1 MSIIETIVWPFLTSV
16 AKYHVWLALC
26 FALGLCIYGSLTETH
41 PLYGR
46 LAFSALLDL
55 YLFKVSTILGLV
67 FFGLVWFVMVVLHDL
82 AFRLAV
88 LWFAVFFLLTRVKAW
103 AAVLFIWGS
112 GHIFNYYVYGPWY
125 LVGYLPMTIL
135 FAFLWQD
142 VVYEITY
149 MVPLK
154 YPAHLY
160 PVWPL
165 LSRCLSDALSNLDWV
180 GPLTSIPATLVPLIT
195 AAASSII
202 GSPTIPPATLR
213 LFRSKLACRCLVGR
227 APITNPVPVL
237 LPRLLLL
244 PRSAY
249 AEWVIR
255 RWERRSRSTSP
266 SSLLVLRLRLSLP
279 PWSFRFPR
287 DFHLA
292 NLRRRLRVASASYPK
307 GLMAGTLTPRVFWL
321 MTSSVIL
328 GRSKGETSAR
338 GRATAQPPPVV
349 SSVPPV
355 TPAPGPRPVARS
367 PSSVAPKRYVK
378 GPRNEDMDRILQDIR
393 RNGTRRR
400 WGFPITDDEITLLP
414 SLPPSPPPS
423 PAPAPQVCESATP
436 DFATEP
442 VQLPEPVVPSSV
454 VEPEAAP
461 LAIPAEP
468 ATEFPQATPGGS
480 WFPALATGPCMES
493 PNPSALVGTA
503 PAEVDNSAR
512 EEPEPSTSA
521 VEEFSGHGS
530 AHDDNMSDVAS
541 EHSNGSEMSVQY
553 PDTVAAESSA
563 SAAGSA
569 SNAAPP
575 PAEDG
580 DIVITDRPPW
590 KLENMSALL
599 EAISSINVNDPSPNP
614 VSESAPPSPS
624 SDVFMPPT
632 PVSQLVAVPALAESP
647 LAPSPDLSF
656 RASVAGP
663 PPSAPQPQ
671 PPAQSVFGGSEAA
684 PVAQTTDSDFS
695 PSVAGPPSSGPQTP
709 AQYVFGGPEAAPV
722 APTTGSG
729 FTFSLSHAPKYTFQ
743 TPTPQPQTP
752 SVASSPTEDEDSTIA
767 DMENQISGGEGVT
780 FEDVPIPEPATSS
793 MAADAV
799 AAVAF
804 QAVSLTFEV
813 PPPSTPPV
821 LSSLPPT
828 PTSVPLT
835 SIPGLT
841 LFNASLASSSASQE
855 AKGKEKAVEET
866 TDDEVGDTSL
876 QEGSVGEVAA
886 RKAAIAKTKT
896 RHFLKGCAR
905 LDRERAKAKA
915 EQGKAK
921 AREDSV

>member
-1 MSIIETIVWPFLTSV
+1 
-16 AKYHVWLALC
+16 
-26 FALGLCIYGSLTETH
+26 
-41 PLYGR
+41 
-46 LAFSALLDL
+46 
-55 YLFKVSTILGLV
+55 
-67 FFGLVWFVMVVLHDL
+67 
-82 AFRLAV
+82 
-88 LWFAVFFLLTRVKAW
+88 
-103 AAVLFIWGS
+103 
-112 GHIFNYYVYGPWY
+112 
-125 LVGYLPMTIL
+125 MTIL

-195 AAASSII
+195 AAASSIM
-202 GSPTIPPATLR
+202 SVVEWSFRESARTANRRARRNLR
-213 LFRSKLACRCLVGR
+213 
-227 APITNPVPVL
+227 PVPVETGL
-237 LPRLLLL
+237 WFNPVTRQWLPDNS
-244 PRSAY
+244 PRHAATVPVKAGMPLSG
-249 AEWVIR
+249 
-255 RWERRSRSTSP
+255 RSRSYHKPRPRPAAAAAPVTKE
-266 SSLLVLRLRLSLP
+266 RLRRMGDPPVGAPISVHKPEQSSRPAPPPQPAPVVVPVPQGLP
-279 PWSFRFPR
+279 PRQPSTAAARSISFISKGADGRNTHSSSVLVDDKFCGRFPGIAR
-287 DFHLA
+287 
-292 NLRRRLRVASASYPK
+292 
-307 GLMAGTLTPRVFWL
+307 GLGLVQSGTNITPDN
-321 MTSSVIL
+321 MHEIL
-328 GRSKGETSAR
+328 GRSKGEMSAR
-338 GRATAQPPPVV
+338 GRATAQPPPAV

-468 ATEFPQATPGGS
+468 ATEFPQATLGGS

-886 RKAAIAKTKT
+886 RKAAIAKAKT